1 MKKFLAIAL
10 FIVLVASVLVVAS
23 TAANAPIYWEI
34 DSQCYVEAKE
44 LIDSNGNAYVTTF
57 KAVKDFPGIDGM
69 LLGVPADTTY
79 GDDLFQAKDG
89 YTIAYYDYEGR
100 KINQDSEHIG
110 TTDRLVVF
118 KDGVTVA
125 EYGLVTYGDADGD
138 GVFDVIDAAIAVLY
152 LNDKV
157 TDEYNPAV
165 LEAVKPVSND
175 DESINAYDYQQVVN
189 SAVNGNKNTIEISKG
204 RKTPIDQTLDFESV
218 IYANDGKA
226 KAATVTAKNN
236 DFKNLV
242 TIKYNG
248 SATAPSASGIYSVT
262 AEVSN
267 SEKYL
272 VTPGTKELGF
282 MVIAPKSGTG
292 YKITADN
299 ANKKIIVGT
308 TDNDTSN
315 ATLAAE
321 FEKWLNSAYSLTVGG
336 TKNPATVASALPN
349 RNFDVYSGQTSKLT
363 KTPNGAVLGSYLPDD
378 ETLWANNTASNS
390 KSVSVS
396 AGDKSFGFDLVF
408 QQDAETVEEARRA
421 YFLDCAATSRG
432 QRNDTNT
439 TLFLY
444 AKEYDGKYMLR
455 AAVKD
460 SSAKVTTA
468 LAGTGLKGVLVGRN
482 DAISIQSSGDSS
494 FSNSK
499 TTSLFDTDG
508 TRYSTLNLSLKS
520 DYSNLSE
527 VSTNAKKVIPVVN
540 SVLGGLG
547 CSISTNVLSLATQ
560 KLSSLNI
567 IGKTGYC
574 NYRCSGLNSSIRY
587 NIVFYLEFM
596 NYSTTEDAHYTLTI
610 GENVTIQSP
619 VTSTK
624 YDVYARMSGNEPIKA
639 TAPAG
644 YKIVVKDTN
653 GNEIPMSKNG
663 YYLMPYSNATITAV
677 PV

>member
-10 FIVLVASVLVVAS
+10 FIVLVTSVLVVAS
-23 TAANAPIYWEI
+23 TAADAPIYWEI
-34 DSQCYVEAKE
+34 DPQCYVEAKE
-44 LIDSNGNAYVTTF
+44 LIDSNGNAYVSTF
-57 KAVKDFPGIDGM
+57 KAVNDFPGIDGM
-69 LLGVPADTTY
+69 LLNVPVDATY
-79 GDDLFQAKDG
+79 GDELFQAKDG
-89 YTIAYYDYEGR
+89 YIIDYCDKNGDY
-100 KINQDSEHIG
+100 ITDSDAHIG
-110 TTDRLVVF
+110 TSDMIVVYL
-118 KDGVTVA
+118 DGEEIA
-125 EYGLVTYGDADGD
+125 RYALVTYGDADGD
-138 GVFDVIDAAIAVLY
+138 GVFDVIDAAIGALY
-152 LNDKV
+152 LNDKIG
-157 TDEYNPAV
+157 DGYNPAV
-165 LEAVKPVSND
+165 CEAVKPVSTD
-175 DESINAYDYQQVVN
+175 DESINEYDYQQVVN
-189 SAVNGNKNTIEISKG
+189 SAVNGNEDVIEISKG

-226 KAATVTAKNN
+226 KDAIVTAKNN

-248 SATAPSASGIYSVT
+248 SATSPSASGIYAIT

-299 ANKKIIVGT
+299 ANKKIVVGT

-321 FEKWLNSAYSLTVGG
+321 FEKWLNSAYTLTVAG
-336 TKNPATVASALPN
+336 TQNPSTVASKLPN
-349 RNFDVYSGQTSKLT
+349 RSFEVYSGQTKVLSKT
-363 KTPNGAVLGSYLPDD
+363 AKTDVLGSYLPAD
-378 ETLWANNTASNS
+378 ETLWSNNTASNS

-396 AGDKSFGFDLVF
+396 VGDKSFGFDLVF
-408 QQDAETVEEARRA
+408 QQDAETVENARRA

-432 QRNDTNT
+432 QRSDTNT

-444 AKEYDGKYMLR
+444 AKEYDGKYVLR

-460 SSAKVTTA
+460 STAKVTTA
-468 LAGTGLKGVLVGRN
+468 LSGTGLKGVLVGRS
-482 DAISIQSSGDSS
+482 DAISIQSSANSS

-508 TRYSTLNLSLKS
+508 TKYSTLNLSLKS

-540 SVLGGLG
+540 SVLGGLD
-547 CSISTNVLSLATQ
+547 CSISTNVLTLATQ
-560 KLSSLNI
+560 KLSSLKI
-567 IGKTGYC
+567 IGKSGYC
-574 NYRCSGLNSSIRY
+574 NYRCSGATSSIRY
-587 NIVFYLEFM
+587 SIVFYLEFM
-596 NYSTTEDAHYTLTI
+596 NYSDAEDAHHTLTI
-610 GENVTIQSP
+610 GENVTMVSP
-619 VTSTK
+619 TKSDK
-624 YDVYARMSGNEPIKA
+624 YDVFARMAGNEPIVA

-644 YKIVVKDTN
+644 YKLVLTDAN
-653 GNEIPMSKNG
+653 GNEIPMSSKG